1 MAEITITTVG
11 NALGQYCTRYGN
23 MLNQSLKQKLEFEQ
37 FLDKVS
43 CDYAYQGVD
52 VVHSRVLQPYKKTF
66 SPNNEATFDG
76 QLNILAYGKI
86 DLSYDWAEIE
96 KFLSKWQCNWFEA
109 GKPEEDWSFPRYM
122 IQEVIMKQFD
132 EDVNLASWA
141 GEFVDPGTDDTPG
154 DYLETWNGFKTHIDA
169 FVSAGD
175 LAPLAI
181 GALGDTT
188 AVEQVKDACSQL
200 PQLYRYER
208 GKIYAAKSVVHK
220 YANDYE
226 QKFPYRNT
234 NVQNP
239 DSMYLTVDK
248 YNKTLIGLDCMEGSD
263 RLVFQFDGKPGMIV
277 GTKTGIPLFPQ
288 LRFHVYD
295 RELHVLG
302 EFARFYGWETLKH
315 TFVTD
320 AE

>member
-11 NALGQYCTRYGN
+11 NALGQYCTRYGTT
-23 MLNQSLKQKLEFEQ
+23 LNQSLKQKLEFEQ
-37 FLDKVS
+37 FLPKVS

-66 SPNNEATFDG
+66 SPNNEATFNG
-76 QLNILAYGKI
+76 ELNLLAYGKI
-86 DLSYDWAEIE
+86 DLSYDWVEIE
-96 KFLSKWQCNWFEA
+96 KFLDKWRCNWFEA

-122 IQEVIMKQFD
+122 IEQVIMGNFD
-132 EDVNLASWA
+132 EDVNLASWN
-141 GEFVDPGTDDTPG
+141 GSYVDPGTDATPG
-154 DYLETWNGFKTHIDA
+154 AYNETWNGFQTHIDA
-169 FVSAGD
+169 FVAAGD
-175 LAPLAI
+175 LSPLVI

-188 AVEQVKDACSQL
+188 AVAQVQDACAQL
-200 PQLYRYER
+200 PQLYRYAK
-208 GKIYAAKSVVHK
+208 GKIYGSKTNVHK

-226 QKFPYRNT
+226 QKFPYRIANT
-234 NVQNP
+234 TMQ
-239 DSMYLTVDK
+239 DDMYLKVDK
-248 YNKTLIGLDCMEGSD
+248 YNKTLVGLDCMEGSD
-263 RLVFQFDGKPGMIV
+263 RLIFQFDNLPGMIV

-295 RELHVLG
+295 REIHVLG

-320 AE
+320 AD